1 MAHPEPTWG
10 AAMTARKKVPFVDLS
25 SVEAKE
31 VAWLMP
37 PLIPYGMI
45 TVMEG
50 DPGIGKSYLAMHIA
64 AQISVGGRLPD
75 VPKVKKGRVLYI
87 SAEDD
92 PAYTIRP
99 RIDAMGGDPKRIRIQ
114 ADYMAL
120 DDAGL
125 RKLLVEV
132 RRKPPTLIIID
143 PLFAYVGSDKD
154 MYRPNVIR
162 ELLSELKEIAEETGT
177 AILLV
182 RHLTKTKRDKAIYQ
196 GMGSMDVIGAARS
209 AFLVTQHPDNPN
221 QKLVLHVKHNIAER
235 GKSWVYELG
244 QESDDSLPVLKWVGS
259 SPITIDDLMSR
270 EEGSRKSSLES
281 AVDFLKQEL
290 NDGPRPAADIQE
302 KAERL
307 DIAKRTLDRAREE
320 IGVVARK
327 RRKGWMLS
335 LPDAG

>member
-1 MAHPEPTWG
+1 MISKT
-10 AAMTARKKVPFVDLS
+10 KQPFVDLS

-64 AQISVGGRLPD
+64 AQISIGGNLPG
-75 VPKVKKGRVLYI
+75 VPKIKKGRVLYI

-99 RIDAMGGDPKRIRIQ
+99 RIDAMGGDPRRIRIQ

-120 DDAGL
+120 DQPGL
-125 RKLLVEV
+125 RKLLLEV

-235 GKSWVYELG
+235 GQSWIYELIKENEDALPILHWIG
-244 QESDDSLPVLKWVGS
+244 PSD
-259 SPITIDDLMSR
+259 ITIDDLMTR
-270 EEGSRKSSLES
+270 EEGNRKS
-281 AVDFLKQEL
+281 AFDKAIDFLREEL
-290 NDGPRPAADIQE
+290 KDRPQPAALIQE

-307 DIAKRTLDRAREE
+307 DISKRTLDRAREE
-320 IGVVARK
+320 IGVIAQKKRK
-327 RRKGWMLS
+327 EWMLS
-335 LPDAG
+335 LPDAS